1 MKTER
6 KVIFR
11 EVWQDGFNVQ
21 ELITLVQQCK
31 DADIVVDCT
40 KESNLYTD
48 NHSITLAEFFDIAA
62 VKTKNNNQV
71 HLVVGNYSTYSA
83 DFYIN
88 DMSKH
93 KINYSYHNPIPRD
106 INIPVFENAVRA
118 GIIDQVHCWPSYFLC
133 WNGMKILNGLTN
145 STARPDPHKERLF
158 YLPIR
163 QAKTH
168 RMLLLDELEKRNLL
182 HSDIS
187 AFTCLDPNNVWKEHL
202 DEVGGKHYTAGRQ
215 DLEEGEP
222 VPIDIYGHP
231 PPEIRKCL
239 INVVSETSFGS
250 HFFTEK
256 TVWPL
261 LYQMPFMIHGSCG
274 INKKLTTLGF
284 ELFDEIIDYSFDN
297 IQSPRERTV
306 AIADELK
313 RLANLNLNYTQVY
326 ANVKGKVEH
335 NLCRLIELYHNDE
348 YMPGFVRNASDELI
362 QQTSRLNH
370 KEDLINPIAGSWHAY
385 VDSNGRNQKAVDIIR
400 DQPYFL
406 EMYQNWL

>member
-118 GIIDQVHCWPSYFLC
+118 G
-133 WNGMKILNGLTN
+133 
-145 STARPDPHKERLF
+145 
-158 YLPIR
+158 
-163 QAKTH
+163 
-168 RMLLLDELEKRNLL
+168 
-182 HSDIS
+182 
-187 AFTCLDPNNVWKEHL
+187 
-202 DEVGGKHYTAGRQ
+202 
-215 DLEEGEP
+215 
-222 VPIDIYGHP
+222 
-231 PPEIRKCL
+231 
-239 INVVSETSFGS
+239 
-250 HFFTEK
+250 
-256 TVWPL
+256 
-261 LYQMPFMIHGSCG
+261 
-274 INKKLTTLGF
+274 
-284 ELFDEIIDYSFDN
+284 
-297 IQSPRERTV
+297 
-306 AIADELK
+306 
-313 RLANLNLNYTQVY
+313 
-326 ANVKGKVEH
+326 
-335 NLCRLIELYHNDE
+335 
-348 YMPGFVRNASDELI
+348 
-362 QQTSRLNH
+362 
-370 KEDLINPIAGSWHAY
+370 
-385 VDSNGRNQKAVDIIR
+385 
-400 DQPYFL
+400 
-406 EMYQNWL
+406 